1 MYNSL
6 SRRRFL
12 AQSGKL
18 AVGAGL
24 AGTLLDACG
33 GTSNTPAPKGLTV
46 QLRDGKVT
54 IWQAPSAS
62 GPAFDKYYL
71 AHDID
76 PFNATHKNIKVDVVY
91 KPLSTIDQL
100 TQTALSVGRGPDVIF
115 GNGPSTG
122 QQYANAGYLLDLE
135 RYVSIFGWDQKILP
149 WALQTGLYHGKLY
162 TMPTSYET
170 MVLYYNQTLFQQHG
184 WSAPQNRNDFES
196 LCAELM
202 GLGITPLM
210 AGSADWHPATEW
222 FVTTFLNHYAGPDAL
237 YQALTG
243 TLSWTDPVFVDA
255 ITLMK
260 SYFQKGW
267 FGGGVQKYFTNSFAP
282 IETGFANQKYGMNID
297 GSWAFQ
303 ELSNYF
309 GQNGNHDV
317 YAWAPIPSFRSG
329 VPSPL
334 FELGVGSVF
343 CINAHAQDPDAAA
356 TYLDWLF
363 STPQRVTQE
372 MADNYTEPYPIHL
385 KEADFPAKL
394 DKRFG
399 QHYLDIAT
407 ATATGVF
414 GYTTWTFWPPKT
426 DTYVYTA
433 MDKVLAGNMTP
444 AEFCAGHDAIFKQ
457 EIAKGLVPSVP
468 KPKGI

>member
-1 MYNSL
+1 MNNSL

-12 AQSGKL
+12 EQSGRL

-24 AGTLLDACG
+24 AGVLLDACG
-33 GTSNTPAPKGLTV
+33 STSNTPTGSKI

-54 IWQAPSAS
+54 VWQAPSQS
-62 GPAFDKYYL
+62 GPSFDKYYL

-76 PFNATHKNIKVDVVY
+76 PFNALHKNITVNVVY
-91 KPLSTIDQL
+91 KPLSTINQL
-100 TQTALSVGRGPDVIF
+100 TQTALAVRRGPDVVQAD
-115 GNGPSTG
+115 GPSQS
-122 QQYANAGYLLDLE
+122 QQYASTGYLLDLE
-135 RYVSIFGWDQKILP
+135 RYTSIFGWDKKILP
-149 WALQTGLYHGKLY
+149 WALKTGQYKGKLY
-162 TMPTSYET
+162 SLPTTYQT
-170 MVLYYNQTLFQQHG
+170 MVLFYNQTLFQKHG
-184 WSAPQNRNDFES
+184 WTAPQNRDEFEAV
-196 LCAELM
+196 CTELAGM
-202 GLGITPLM
+202 GITPLM

-222 FVTTFLNHYAGPDAL
+222 FVTAFWNHYAGPDAL

-255 ITLMK
+255 IALMNT
-260 SYFQKGW
+260 YFQKGW

-282 IETGFANQKYGMNID
+282 IETGLANEKYGMNFE
-297 GSWAFQ
+297 GSWGFQ
-303 ELSNYF
+303 ELNNYF
-309 GQNGNHDV
+309 GQNSNHDV
-317 YAWAPIPSFRSG
+317 YNWAPLPSFRAG
-329 VPSPL
+329 VPYNLYALS
-334 FELGVGSVF
+334 VGSVF
-343 CINAHAQDPDAAA
+343 CINSHVQDPDAAA

-363 STPQRVTQE
+363 STPKRVTQA
-372 MADNYTEPYPIHL
+372 MADNYTEPYPIYL
-385 KEADFPAKL
+385 TEADFPPNL

-399 QHYLDIAT
+399 QLYLDIAT

-414 GYTTWTFWPPKT
+414 GYTTWTFWPPKS

-468 KPKGI
+468 KPKGN